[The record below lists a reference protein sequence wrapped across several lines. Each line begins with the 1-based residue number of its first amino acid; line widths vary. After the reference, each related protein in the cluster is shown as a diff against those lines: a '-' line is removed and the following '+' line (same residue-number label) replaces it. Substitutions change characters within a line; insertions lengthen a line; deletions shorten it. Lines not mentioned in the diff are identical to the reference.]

1 MCVVCDISPTT
12 SNNIQWSSKRACTC
26 QEPTLVN
33 GQPSLR
39 PDFPLWC
46 IFFHTNL
53 CKWLRLIKGLSILD
67 LGQISKQFEIEETL
81 QFKSVNGFICY
92 LLLFDL
98 MFLFHARYDGM
109 TLPTQILCGALSFH
123 TRWSNRHTFCPV
135 ALATW
140 QSSRCP
146 KKSKLWGVESLGI
159 FVACIKKSSWVSH
172 EDLYISTQS
181 CPIFIGINHTVSR
194 TFSSY
199 CSCGPTFFVFWVNQT
214 KVQNPRPQELLG
226 FGVSCFK
233 TPLGLSR
240 SFLLRCFVAVKNPQI
255 WVPNFV
261 GSKADIHGHPL
272 QKFDLPK
279 DCVSGHLLL
288 QRPVGFLK
296 KLLVKM

>member
-1 MCVVCDISPTT
+1 MYLLSY
-12 SNNIQWSSKRACTC
+12 
-26 QEPTLVN
+26 
-33 GQPSLR
+33 
-39 PDFPLWC
+39 
-46 IFFHTNL
+46 TNL
-53 CKWLRLIKGLSILD
+53 SKWLRLIKTLD
-67 LGQISKQFEIEETL
+67 FGSRSDLKQFEMEETL
-81 QFKSVNGFICY
+81 QFKRVNGFICF

-140 QSSRCP
+140 QSSKCP

-159 FVACIKKSSWVSH
+159 FVACIKKSSCRFWSI
-172 EDLYISTQS
+172 LFQNAFGS
-181 CPIFIGINHTVSR
+181 FTV
-194 TFSSY
+194 FPPKMFC
-199 CSCGPTFFVFWVNQT
+199 CSQ
-214 KVQNPRPQELLG
+214 
-226 FGVSCFK
+226 
-233 TPLGLSR
+233 
-240 SFLLRCFVAVKNPQI
+240 NPQI